1 MQSAGVVS
9 ADVRPPNYIIA
20 GCEVCHSF
28 LSSGMDRC
36 HLLIFNDRCAS
47 NNFTSSPCSTCR
59 PPLREGVRAPL
70 AASLERA
77 APFSILPEQ
86 LNRLRRGPHVVCV
99 IAVST
104 SSIEAHSRSLFP
116 ATGFNRFGLHP
127 RVLEGTSPL
136 IMLLD
141 VNLSAR
147 LVFQLIASVGMLMD
161 WPPWVALV
169 HSLRGDGDTKE
180 RLEAR
185 EIQLQAIRLLCFSL
199 VHCSYWSHW
208 RVVAMSEGAAMS
220 GDVLLTPGDRICIAN
235 KRHRLLHGT
244 RGTSAPPFGISNN
257 AAMDLLSPAVTAAHN
272 MLVTLHCS
280 SRQADVLTVR
290 YGVLLHKLRSYYELD
305 VTRLGAFYRVASL
318 VGRLDLEEVGLRLS
332 MPSIKWGKIQ
342 RLIDNLWSHIGLL
355 DSSTASRSNIN
366 IKGTSSLGNND
377 TGPISGV
384 DMLQGEA
391 RLEKEQLAQHLLG
404 AQHEARFLQWLSS
417 SLSPHVDGTTSRS
430 SSSSASKDAVVGPSP
445 PRMRD
450 SSNTDRMMHDSG
462 GSDDRSDV
470 LLDRAVGDSAS
481 AMGALEEAV
490 LDLVDGHAFSM
501 LEMEELSRMIDR
513 ELSTDGL
520 TEETVDELFVD
531 DSSNCEDACTADG
544 KGDEDNVR
552 GCHSEVERSNSIL
565 LAHHCELSSRTD
577 HSMVFR
583 RYLQQTL
590 LSTDMS
596 SVDEQLRHGHGKQLL
611 HLRSLHQ
618 QTLRRTSAACAK
630 YSPFD
635 IVWKALG

>member
-1 MQSAGVVS
+1 MQLMPLLLARH
-9 ADVRPPNYIIA
+9 DM
-20 GCEVCHSF
+20 
-28 LSSGMDRC
+28 LS
-36 HLLIFNDRCAS
+36 
-47 NNFTSSPCSTCR
+47 
-59 PPLREGVRAPL
+59 
-70 AASLERA
+70 
-77 APFSILPEQ
+77 
-86 LNRLRRGPHVVCV
+86 
-99 IAVST
+99 ST
-104 SSIEAHSRSLFP
+104 SSQRRCEGTAGSWSRGGQRGCTVSSPSRAAEQTAQRFVSLQHSHPHPPLKLTVAHYSQLIS
-116 ATGFNRFGLHP
+116 ATGLNRFGLHP

-136 IMLLD
+136 IILLD

-180 RLEAR
+180 RREAL

-208 RVVAMSEGAAMS
+208 RVVAMSEGAAMV
-220 GDVLLTPGDRICIAN
+220 GDASLTPGDRIRIAN
-235 KRHRLLHGT
+235 KRHRLLHGNFA
-244 RGTSAPPFGISNN
+244 SAPPFGISNN
-257 AAMDLLSPAVTAAHN
+257 AAMGHLSPAVTATHN

-318 VGRLDLEEVGLRLS
+318 VGRLDLEEVGIRLS
-332 MPSIKWGKIQ
+332 MPSIKWGKMQ
-342 RLIDNLWSHIGLL
+342 RLVDNLWSHIGLL
-355 DSSTASRSNIN
+355 DSSTASRPSIN
-366 IKGTSSLGNND
+366 SKGTSGH
-377 TGPISGV
+377 ISGV
-384 DMLQGEA
+384 DMLQGEV
-391 RLEKEQLAQHLLG
+391 RLEKERLAQHLLG

-417 SLSPHVDGTTSRS
+417 SLSPHVNGTTSRS
-430 SSSSASKDAVVGPSP
+430 SSSSSASKDAAGSPP

-450 SSNTDRMMHDSG
+450 SSSTDCMLHDKGG
-462 GSDDRSDV
+462 GSDDRSDA

-490 LDLVDGHAFSM
+490 LDLVDGHSFSM

-513 ELSTDGL
+513 ELCTDGL
-520 TEETVDELFVD
+520 NEETVDGLFVD
-531 DSSNCEDACTADG
+531 DSSNCEDACIADG
-544 KGDEDNVR
+544 KGDEDNLC

-565 LAHHCELSSRTD
+565 LAHHCDLSSRTD

-583 RYLQQTL
+583 RYLQQML

-596 SVDEQLRHGHGKQLL
+596 SADEQQRHGHGKQLL
-611 HLRSLHQ
+611 HLRSLHK

-635 IVWKALG
+635 IEWKALG